1 MRRILLVI
9 DEFNELV
16 GLETLFRRLGFDVLS
31 LGREATV
38 QEAILG
44 FPPDLIIATGRGR
57 QVDGL
62 TLASRLKFHGT
73 RPRVVVLLPREAM
86 TGGFRS
92 DLIDAIIETPFD
104 PRTALKAVCRLLQ
117 LPPDPIL
124 EKYSKIVGAK
134 LFEQEPLQIVKS
146 NEVEAGRNGAPQ
158 PTVPAVDSSIAGAG
172 GSAAGEVS
180 AREARYRSFLEKQD
194 EALPPMA
201 DGRVMREARFKLQQA
216 SAGEAAQ
223 GDEFAR
229 EKREFVQAMAKL
241 VAAEKSSAS
250 KKK

>member
-31 LGREATV
+31 LGRESTV

-62 TLASRLKFHGT
+62 TLASRLKFHGA
-73 RPRVVVLLPREAM
+73 RPRVIVLLPQEALS
-86 TGGFRS
+86 GGFRS
-92 DLIDAIIETPFD
+92 DVIDAIIETPFE

-117 LPPDPIL
+117 LPPEPIL

-134 LFEQEPLQIVKS
+134 LFEPEQMQIVKK
-146 NEVEAGRNGAPQ
+146 NAADDELVQAVPPVVEP
-158 PTVPAVDSSIAGAG
+158 VG
-172 GSAAGEVS
+172 GSGLS
-180 AREARYRSFLEKQD
+180 AREARYRRFLEQQD
-194 EALPPMA
+194 EELPPMA
-201 DGRVMREARFKLQQA
+201 DGRVMREARLKLQND
-216 SAGEAAQ
+216 SAGELAQ
-223 GDEFAR
+223 LDAIAR

-241 VAAEKSSAS
+241 AAAEKKNDP
-250 KKK
+250 KK

>member
-62 TLASRLKFHGT
+62 TLASRLKFHGA
-73 RPRVVVLLPREAM
+73 RPRVIVLLPQEALG
-86 TGGFRS
+86 GGFRS
-92 DLIDAIIETPFD
+92 DVIDAIIETPFE

-117 LPPDPIL
+117 LPSEPIL
-124 EKYSKIVGAK
+124 EKYSKIVSAK
-134 LFEQEPLQIVKS
+134 LFEPEQLQIVKK
-146 NEVEAGRNGAPQ
+146 NEASDESADDVRSAAPVSA
-158 PTVPAVDSSIAGAG
+158 PPAVGKTEKPAL
-172 GSAAGEVS
+172 S
-180 AREARYRSFLEKQD
+180 AREARYKRFLEEQD
-194 EALPPMA
+194 EELPPMA
-201 DGRVMREARFKLQQA
+201 DGRVMRDARLKLQND
-216 SAGEAAQ
+216 SANEAEQLDAI
-223 GDEFAR
+223 AR

-241 VAAEKSSAS
+241 AAAG
-250 KKK
+250 KKTDPKR

>member
-62 TLASRLKFHGT
+62 TLASRLKFHGA
-73 RPRVVVLLPREAM
+73 RPRVIVLLPQEALS
-86 TGGFRS
+86 GGFRS
-92 DLIDAIIETPFD
+92 DVIDAIIETPFE

-117 LPPDPIL
+117 LPPEPIL
-124 EKYSKIVGAK
+124 EKYSKIVSAK
-134 LFEQEPLQIVKS
+134 LFEPEQLQIVKK
-146 NEVEAGRNGAPQ
+146 NEASDEHIE
-158 PTVPAVDSSIAGAG
+158 TVRPAVSV
-172 GSAAGEVS
+172 AAPSVVDKVEKPALS
-180 AREARYRSFLEKQD
+180 AREARYKRFLEEQD
-194 EALPPMA
+194 EELPPMA
-201 DGRVMREARFKLQQA
+201 DGRVMRDARLKLQTDSVQEIEQLDA
-216 SAGEAAQ
+216 I
-223 GDEFAR
+223 AR
-229 EKREFVQAMAKL
+229 QKREFVLAMAKL
-241 VAAEKSSAS
+241 ATAGKKTDS
-250 KKK
+250 KK

>member
-62 TLASRLKFHGT
+62 TLASRLKFHGA
-73 RPRVVVLLPREAM
+73 RPRVIVLLPQEALS
-86 TGGFRS
+86 GGFRS
-92 DLIDAIIETPFD
+92 DVIDAIIETPFE

-117 LPPDPIL
+117 LPPEPIL
-124 EKYSKIVGAK
+124 AKYSKIVSAK
-134 LFEQEPLQIVKS
+134 LFESDGLQIVK
-146 NEVEAGRNGAPQ
+146 NETNDESPGEARSSLPTAPPALTVEKGQN
-158 PTVPAVDSSIAGAG
+158 PAL
-172 GSAAGEVS
+172 S
-180 AREARYRSFLEKQD
+180 AREARYKRFLEEQD
-194 EALPPMA
+194 EELPPMA
-201 DGRVMREARFKLQQA
+201 DGRVMRDARLKLQSD
-216 SAGEAAQ
+216 SANESDHLDAI
-223 GDEFAR
+223 AR
-229 EKREFVQAMAKL
+229 EKREFVQAMSKL
-241 VAAEKSSAS
+241 ATDGKRSDS
-250 KKK
+250 KK